1 MLVKLTSFAIQLDLF
16 IHKCGTN
23 FVFITLDDEQNSNV
37 SQSILILTIWKENR
51 QPGLLSFQ
59 FVTTWKNFSRPQF
72 IYSEKATKFRKISRF
87 DWHYI
92 GQIYG
97 GDFAKFLHWRLMQ
110 SKEHYDSMI
119 FEFKN
124 WWHHGSCFY
133 WFSQVF
139 VKEYLLA
146 YLLIKLMFFAN

>member
-97 GDFAKFLHWRLMQ
+97 GDFAKLTADAIKRAL
-110 SKEHYDSMI
+110 
-119 FEFKN
+119 
-124 WWHHGSCFY
+124 
-133 WFSQVF
+133 WFNDLWVQ
-139 VKEYLLA
+139 
-146 YLLIKLMFFAN
+146 KLMTSWFVLLLVQSSFCERIPFSIPTH